1 MGDHHLLLQHAEGRG
16 GDDGHQRQ
24 RRVLQHDVHR
34 VGVDDLHLLDVR
46 DVLPGLVLD
55 VELPGEGEADILGGH
70 RLAGG
75 ELHVGAQ
82 LQPHRLAV
90 RLVGPLGGQR
100 RLQVDR
106 IARVEGDHPVI
117 GGMGRQRV
125 GILVDAH
132 RVEAG
137 GIADIQ
143 RDDQG
148 PAPLGT
154 LRCGRAG
161 ALQHG
166 RQQAA
171 CAQDHESAAVEG
183 RFCRRGFVGT
193 GAGGVCVF
201 DGHRNSSLGE
211 ALSGFIAQLPR
222 DGQRPSLAEGG
233 PVRGV
238 ASLAQ

>member
-1 MGDHHLLLQHAEGRG
+1 MGDHHRLLQHAEGRG

-34 VGVDDLHLLDVR
+34 VRIDDLHLLDVR

-100 RLQVDR
+100 RL
-106 IARVEGDHPVI
+106 EGDQVAGDTSHVI

-125 GILVDAH
+125 GILET
-132 RVEAG
+132 RTGSSG

-143 RDDQG
+143 RDDQC

-161 ALQHG
+161 AGEHVPSAPAPPAINGL
-166 RQQAA
+166 RPILCWLISVSPVTMTIAA
-171 CAQDHESAAVEG
+171 II
-183 RFCRRGFVGT
+183 RIY
-193 GAGGVCVF
+193 
-201 DGHRNSSLGE
+201 
-211 ALSGFIAQLPR
+211 GFIASR
-222 DGQRPSLAEGG
+222 RAG
-233 PVRGV
+233 
-238 ASLAQ
+238 